1 MTTLLTAR
9 GSEDFLAA
17 VPVVLGFHPQQSL
30 VMLTFGATRTF
41 HARVDLPPP
50 GDDGEDDE
58 IVASLLTPSQRHG
71 VGQVVFVVYSADG
84 TTAARLAARLVPAFA
99 AGGIAVIDV
108 LRAHQGRWSRVP
120 LRAGG
125 RETVPVRYDDDHH
138 PFRAQAVLDGRVT
151 RGSREAVRATVA
163 RDVELQRRWARLV
176 DPPDGAQVTES
187 VVEADRDEPAALC
200 ALVAGWVESRTAPD
214 DAGAARVLRSAR
226 RVEVR
231 DALLE
236 AVTSTAAPDHVQ
248 VWSQLL
254 RGAPVEC
261 VPDTAAVTAFCAWLA
276 GDGALAWCAL
286 DRCFEVDPEHRL
298 GTCLAQCLTRAIPP
312 TVWHE
317 GGPSDPG
324 RGAGPAERSA

>member
-1 MTTLLTAR
+1 MTTLLSAR
-9 GSEDFLAA
+9 GPEDFLAA

-30 VMLTFGATRTF
+30 VMLTFGAARTF

-50 GDDGEDDE
+50 GDTGEDDE
-58 IVASLLTPSQRHG
+58 IVDSLLTPSHGHG
-71 VGQVVFVVYSADG
+71 VGQVVFVVYSGDA

-125 RETVPVRYDDDHH
+125 RETTPVPYDDHHH

-151 RGSREAVRATVA
+151 RGSREEVRATIA
-163 RDVELQRRWARLV
+163 RDPELQGRWARLV
-176 DPPDGAQVTES
+176 DPPDGAHVTGSVES
-187 VVEADRDEPAALC
+187 GRDEPAALC
-200 ALVAGWVESRTAPD
+200 TLVAGWVASRTSPD
-214 DAGAARVLRSAR
+214 DAGAARVLRSVR

-236 AVTSTAAPDHVQ
+236 AVPSTEARDHVQ
-248 VWSQLL
+248 VWSHLL
-254 RGAPVEC
+254 RGAPAEC

-312 TVWHE
+312 EVWHE
-317 GGPSDPG
+317 GGPADPG
-324 RGAGPAERSA
+324 EGAGPAERTA